1 MNKFTKKKSVARR
14 KRPFMV
20 LEMVLIYLGLYFALS
35 LEYIEVDP
43 AVPVLP

>member
-1 MNKFTKKKSVARR
+1 MNKFTKKKKCS
-14 KRPFMV
+14 KKEETFMV